1 MKGVKRLCGLLLVLC
16 TIFGLSFGVFSNDA
30 SALTPTWLSSQV
42 NYRWATTG
50 SYTPLVKSLNTSS
63 MVQLWSGSSNA
74 SRLYLQF
81 RGLNLS
87 GSVTPAQSGNY
98 YSGDFT
104 VQLHFSGDNQNF
116 NFTGGFNCD
125 WLVDVRIQPE
135 TGTVLQHTDSVKSC
149 RVTQTN
155 LEADLYLTVS
165 SSGKLSAVTS
175 VSSYLIVIRGGGD
188 SNPIFSA
195 EVANNRTFYLTLMS
209 PANINFT
216 LSEDASTSG
225 LGEIN
230 QSINNVNN
238 QLQEM
243 NDRDQQDRD
252 TLSEQQ
258 SSSTQSAEQA
268 GEEIAESGEQ
278 LLYVLTNFFDI
289 FVHPPASDCIIDGDT
304 GHMDLG
310 DIDLCQLDPPPAISV
325 LGTLLMIGAVI
336 PLCVSGINT
345 LIKIVQEVY
354 TT

>member
-1 MKGVKRLCGLLLVLC
+1 MKGVKRLCGLFLALL
-16 TIFGLSFGVFSNDA
+16 TIFGLSFGVFSNDT

-50 SYTPLVKSLNTSS
+50 SYTPSVKSLNTSA
-63 MVQLWSGSSNA
+63 MVQLWSGSSNS
-74 SRLYLQF
+74 SRQYLQF

-104 VQLHFSGDNQNF
+104 LQLHFSGDNQNF

-135 TGTVLQHTDSVKSC
+135 TGTVLQHSDSIKSC
-149 RVTQTN
+149 RVSQTN
-155 LEADLYLTVS
+155 LEADLFLTVS

-195 EVANNRTFYLTLMS
+195 EVANNRTYYLTLMS

-238 QLQEM
+238 QLEEM
-243 NDRDQQDRD
+243 NDRDAQDRED
-252 TLSEQQ
+252 LQN
-258 SSSTQSAEQA
+258 SSDSASDSA
-268 GEEIAESGEQ
+268 DDLGNDVDDAGEQ
-278 LLYVLTNFFDI
+278 LLYVLTNFYGLFLN
-289 FVHPPASDCIIDGDT
+289 PPSSDCTIDGDT
-304 GHMDLG
+304 GFIDLG
-310 DIDLCQLDPPPAISV
+310 DIDLCYLSPPPAVSI
-325 LGTLLMIGAVI
+325 LATLLLIGLVI
-336 PLCVSGINT
+336 PFAVSAIST
-345 LIKIVQEVY
+345 LIKLLEGVY